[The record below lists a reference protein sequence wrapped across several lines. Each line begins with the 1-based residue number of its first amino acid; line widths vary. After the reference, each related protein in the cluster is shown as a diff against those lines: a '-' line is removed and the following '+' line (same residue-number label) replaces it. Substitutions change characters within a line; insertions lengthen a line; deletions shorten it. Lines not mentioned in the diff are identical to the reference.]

1 MGIDPAHKALAPLR
15 ISCRSIQLTILN
27 SERSSAS
34 LAFDRDEHSRQMSS
48 NTGIRDRTLNCIET
62 FNRCLG
68 NSALDKLAWVEKCQ
82 ADFNL
87 WTYGLKANSTGKSSL
102 DYRVRERE
110 DVRNVICDLLDGLA
124 ESLHSCLEVST
135 EPEGVENL
143 EFDIRTVLKQLSR
156 IHVAIRRAGNYLRHQ
171 RADAA
176 LGDALD
182 TKDFIEWKEDMEN
195 LILMDIENR
204 NQKQGLEE
212 GRYPRHLQQR
222 TLSKVQERLIR
233 ANLLRRHRIQY
244 ARSALEAKR
253 KDAQRL
259 LEEAKNRTPAQSE
272 VIEPAPP
279 QPHVVAAVIEP
290 ERLERKDQG
299 PVESHPI
306 KNPPGSENQQ
316 TATDIPS
323 KFKVP
328 LANSRKS
335 GTIITKGTQTGRGQ
349 NYPRWHKDLGAY
361 GNVLCPYC
369 AEPLSRDYINNDVRW
384 RFVRH
389 IDIWIGVLC

>member
-1 MGIDPAHKALAPLR
+1 M
-15 ISCRSIQLTILN
+15 
-27 SERSSAS
+27 SA
-34 LAFDRDEHSRQMSS
+34 
-48 NTGIRDRTLNCIET
+48 NTDIRDRTLNCIES
-62 FNRCLG
+62 FNKCSVNPALSKLG
-68 NSALDKLAWVEKCQ
+68 WVERCQ

-87 WTYGLKANSTGKSSL
+87 WTYGLKATSTGKSSL

-124 ESLHSCLEVST
+124 ESLQSCLEAST
-135 EPEGVENL
+135 EPEGVEDL

-156 IHVAIRRAGNYLRHQ
+156 IHVAIRRAGNNLRHQ

-182 TKDFIEWKEDMEN
+182 TKDFIEWKGDMES
-195 LILMDIENR
+195 LILMGIENKNR
-204 NQKQGLEE
+204 NQGLEE
-212 GRYPRHLQQR
+212 GRSPCHTQRR

-233 ANLLRRHRIQY
+233 ANLIRRHRMRY
-244 ARSALEAKR
+244 ARAVLEEAKR
-253 KDAQRL
+253 KDAERML
-259 LEEAKNRTPAQSE
+259 GEARNRVSAQKQ

-279 QPHVVAAVIEP
+279 QAHETAAVI
-290 ERLERKDQG
+290 Q
-299 PVESHPI
+299 VEIHPI
-306 KNPPGSENQQ
+306 KKPPVSENQQ

-335 GTIITKGTQTGRGQ
+335 ATIITKATQTGREQ
-349 NYPRWHKDLGAY
+349 NYPRWHKDSGAY
-361 GNVLCPYC
+361 GNFLCPYC

-384 RFVRH
+384 RFVRR
-389 IDIWIGVLC
+389 IGI